1 MDPPR
6 GRGDGEPSSS
16 LRRRAGDV
24 LPECSGLDL
33 RLEGARLLVTLD
45 RPQARNAM
53 SSETVA
59 ELMAVFA
66 AVRDLRRV
74 RCIILRGAGGVFS
87 AGGDLRAM
95 KAASHRA
102 AGGDDPLAVA
112 NRGFGTLLT
121 AVDRAPQ
128 AVVCVAEGAALGG
141 GLGLVA
147 VSDVALATHDCR
159 FGMPETRLGLLP
171 AQIAPFVVR
180 RVGLTHA
187 RRLAVTG
194 ATIDGRTAS
203 EIGLVHESHSDVAA
217 LEAAVEKVVGQIER
231 CAPEAVAATKELL
244 HAVGAG
250 EHEAVLDRA
259 AREFARLA
267 RSAEA
272 REGLAAF
279 MEKRAPSWAG

>member
-1 MDPPR
+1 M
-6 GRGDGEPSSS
+6 
-16 LRRRAGDV
+16 A
-24 LPECSGLDL
+24 L
-33 RLEGARLLVTLD
+33 RLEGARLFITLD
-45 RPQARNAM
+45 RPQAKNAM
-53 SSETVA
+53 NLETVS
-59 ELMAVFA
+59 ELRAVFA
-66 AVRDLRRV
+66 AARDLRRV
-74 RCIILRGAGGVFS
+74 RCIVVRGAGGVFS

-95 KAASHRA
+95 EANRRD
-102 AGGDDPLAVA
+102 AGGEDSLAAANRGDSLAAA

-121 AVDRAPQ
+121 EVDRAPQ
-128 AVVCVAEGAALGG
+128 AVVCVVEGAALGG

-147 VSDVALATHDCR
+147 VSDVALALDACR

-180 RVGLTHA
+180 RVGLTRA

-194 ATIDGRTAS
+194 ATIDGRAAC
-203 EIGLVHESHSDVAA
+203 EIGLVHESHADVEA
-217 LEAAVEKVVGQIER
+217 LEAAAEKVIGQIER

-244 HAVGAG
+244 HAVGAA
-250 EHEAVLDRA
+250 EHEALLDRA

-279 MEKRAPSWAG
+279 MEKRPPSWAG

>member
-1 MDPPR
+1 MD
-6 GRGDGEPSSS
+6 SSS
-16 LRRRAGDV
+16 RLRRAEDV
-24 LPECSGLDL
+24 LPRCTTLAL
-33 RLEGARLLVTLD
+33 RLEGARLFVTLD
-45 RPQARNAM
+45 RPQVKNAM
-53 SSETVA
+53 TSETVA
-59 ELMAVFA
+59 ELRAVFA
-66 AVRDLRRV
+66 AARDLRRI
-74 RCIILRGAGGVFS
+74 RCIVVRGTGGVFS

-95 KAASHRA
+95 EAASRDA
-102 AGGDDPLAVA
+102 GGGDDPLAAA
-112 NRGFGTLLT
+112 NRSFGTLLT
-121 AVDRAPQ
+121 EIDRAPQ
-128 AVVCVAEGAALGG
+128 AVVCVVEGAAFGG

-147 VSDVALATHDCR
+147 VSDVALALDACR

-180 RVGLTHA
+180 RVGLTRA

-194 ATIDGRTAS
+194 ATIDGRSAR
-203 EIGLVHESHSDVAA
+203 EIGLVHESHADVAD
-217 LEAAVEKVVGQIER
+217 LEAAAEKVIGEIER

-244 HAVGAG
+244 HAVGAA
-250 EHEAVLDRA
+250 EHEALLDRA